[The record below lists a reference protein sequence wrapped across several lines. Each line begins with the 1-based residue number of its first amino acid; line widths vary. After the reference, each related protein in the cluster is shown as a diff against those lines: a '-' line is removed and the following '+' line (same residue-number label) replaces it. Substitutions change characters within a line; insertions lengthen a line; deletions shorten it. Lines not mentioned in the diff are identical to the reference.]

1 MALKKVGVF
10 CGSSRGSNPVY
21 AQKSRQLAK
30 VLARRQITLIFGGG
44 GIGLMKEV
52 AEEMLAIGGEVIGVI
67 PRNLLERN
75 LGFPGLSNMQVVETM
90 HERKATIVRMA
101 DGFIALP
108 GGWGTLEE
116 IFEVLTWAQLGY
128 HGKPCGFLNVAGYF
142 DHLMNFMNR
151 AVEEGFLLPEHLKM
165 FAVNDDPEKLLDFM
179 ESYRPPL
186 ILDDI
191 WGLNPENINASEEK
205 EKE

>member
-1 MALKKVGVF
+1 VAIKKIGVF
-10 CGSSRGSNPVY
+10 CGSSPGTNPVY
-21 AQKSRQLAK
+21 AEKSRELAK

-52 AEEMLAIGGEVIGVI
+52 AEEMLAAGGEVIGVI
-67 PRNLLERN
+67 PRNLLERH
-75 LGFPGLSNMQVVETM
+75 LGFPGLSNMQVVESM

-128 HGKPCGFLNVAGYF
+128 HGKPCGFLNVGGYF
-142 DHLMNFMNR
+142 DHLISFMNR
-151 AVEEGFLLPEHLKM
+151 AVEGGFLLPEHLKM
-165 FAVNDDPEKLLDFM
+165 FAVSDDPGKLLVFM
-179 ESYRPPL
+179 ERYCPPL

-191 WGLNPENINASEEK
+191 WGLNPENISNSNEED
-205 EKE
+205 